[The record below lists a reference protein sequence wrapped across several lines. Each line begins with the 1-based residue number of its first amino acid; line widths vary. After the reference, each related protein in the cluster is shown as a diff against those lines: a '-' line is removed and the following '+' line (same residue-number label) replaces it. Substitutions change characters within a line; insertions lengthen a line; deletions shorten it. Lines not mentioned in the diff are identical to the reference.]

1 MPIFSTVPCSQL
13 HLVSLNPEPLGL
25 TSPPSSTAGEA
36 VIWEWRSRQGRRGG
50 VSPPLK
56 QRHSQDHLLFSVPS
70 LFSIFRDT
78 PVGVL
83 QQRIHLLLLILLTSL
98 LSLNFSLLN
107 SSKSVTTSFLQVP
120 KFSWHL
126 TSVPAS
132 SPVLFVLVDVCVFCC
147 NVSTIILRLW
157 GQGGNKCTCFQYHH
171 PLDTGVLECGRYPR
185 GGAEETAGSLQ
196 DLAWTSAAGM
206 GFRASLRLAG
216 CLP

>member
-36 VIWEWRSRQGRRGG
+36 VIWEWRSRQAGRGG
-50 VSPPLK
+50 VSLPLK

-107 SSKSVTTSFLQVP
+107 SSKSVTTSFFTGSKIFL
-120 KFSWHL
+120 
-126 TSVPAS
+126 AS
-132 SPVLFVLVDVCVFCC
+132 DLCSCLL
-147 NVSTIILRLW
+147 SS
-157 GQGGNKCTCFQYHH
+157 
-171 PLDTGVLECGRYPR
+171 
-185 GGAEETAGSLQ
+185 SLCPC
-196 DLAWTSAAGM
+196 
-206 GFRASLRLAG
+206 G
-216 CLP
+216 CLCFLL